1 MMRQAMIHAALG
13 AALIAALAAARE
25 AARSAD
31 TVLMPENA
39 EARKFQEEVGYADAV
54 IAGDTIYLSGVV
66 AGPGKDDK
74 GLEPGFER
82 AFARI
87 AATLARAGASWDDVV
102 DMTTFH
108 TDLPGTID
116 AFVTVKNR
124 HVKLPPPAWTAIG
137 ITALYEPSAVVEI
150 KVIAKLPKR

>member
-1 MMRQAMIHAALG
+1 MMRRAMMGAVLG
-13 AALIAALAAARE
+13 AGLLAAPAMARE
-25 AARSAD
+25 AGRQAD
-31 TVLMPENA
+31 RVLMPENA
-39 EARKFQEEVGYADAV
+39 EARAFQEAVGYADAV

-66 AGPGKDDK
+66 AAPRAGDK
-74 GLEPGFER
+74 GLEPAFER

-116 AFVTVKNR
+116 AFVAVKNR
-124 HVKLPPPAWTAIG
+124 HVTLPPPAWTAIG
-137 ITALYEPSAVVEI
+137 ITALYEPSAVVE
-150 KVIAKLPKR
+150 VTARAPKR

>member
-1 MMRQAMIHAALG
+1 MRRTMTLAAAVLAG
-13 AALIAALAAARE
+13 LLAAPAAARE
-25 AARSAD
+25 AGRQAD
-31 TVLMPENA
+31 GVLMPDNA

-66 AGPGKDDK
+66 AGPRAGDT

-82 AFARI
+82 AFAAI
-87 AATLARAGASWDDVV
+87 ATTLARAGASWDDVV

-116 AFVTVKNR
+116 AFVAVKNR

-137 ITALYEPSAVVEI
+137 ITALYEPKALVEI
-150 KVIAKLPKR
+150 KVTARRPAK